1 MKKLEKSIRHELA
14 DIAPGLR
21 SGCYG
26 LAGHYAGVMPSK
38 GLVRDLYCDID
49 PDQGIVTGIR
59 MYGAEGGREARDYYG
74 ESVDLSDALEHYL
87 LQWTS
92 TRGTIL
98 SVRFAIW
105 RRPRSIRPG
114 KGRGRRTNREKADC

>member
-87 LQWTS
+87 LQWYQYTWDDF
-92 TRGTIL
+92 
-98 SVRFAIW
+98 VREICDLAQAEID
-105 RRPRSIRPG
+105 
-114 KGRGRRTNREKADC
+114 KAR